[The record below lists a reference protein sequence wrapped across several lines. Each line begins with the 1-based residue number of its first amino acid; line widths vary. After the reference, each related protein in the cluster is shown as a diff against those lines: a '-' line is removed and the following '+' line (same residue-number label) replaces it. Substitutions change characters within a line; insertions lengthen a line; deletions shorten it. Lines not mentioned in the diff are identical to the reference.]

1 MLSYVPKYGEQYE
14 CFFDLLIN
22 YNLNINDYDDYNKS
36 ELQLQ
41 WLDIR
46 GAIKIEDDGNIKVN
60 ILRVSI
66 LKDL

>member
-1 MLSYVPKYGEQYE
+1 MLSYVPKYGEQFE

-46 GAIKIEDDGNIKVN
+46 GAI
-60 ILRVSI
+60 
-66 LKDL
+66 